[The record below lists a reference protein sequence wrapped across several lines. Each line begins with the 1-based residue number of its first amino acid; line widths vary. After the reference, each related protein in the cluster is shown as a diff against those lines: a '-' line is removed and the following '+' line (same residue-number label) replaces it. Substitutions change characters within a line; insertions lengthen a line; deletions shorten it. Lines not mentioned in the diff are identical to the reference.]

1 MIPGKAYKPE
11 DFVAI
16 VWQRKWLILTC
27 FVVVTAGT
35 LLWSRS
41 LPNLY
46 RSETVILVVPQRVPD
61 AYVRSTV
68 TSRIEDRLQSISPEI
83 LSGTRLEQ
91 IIGDMNLYVE
101 LRKTRTM
108 EEVLQSMREN
118 IKVDTIKGDAFKV
131 SFISSDPQTA
141 MDVTKRLASMFIEGN
156 LQDREKLADQT
167 NQFFES
173 QLDDARARLI
183 EQEKKLE
190 EYRTAHAGELPSQV
204 DSNLQ
209 SIQNSQLQLRGLGES
224 ISRDRDRM
232 TMLEGRIGD
241 ALAPVAPAPSPVP
254 ANGADPLQTLTGSA
268 TERLE
273 AARRM
278 LASLQLRLT
287 NEHPDVTRLTRVVRD
302 LERTVQSETRLR
314 QESDPEHQ
322 QRAAAADGGARARVR
337 EMEAEVTTLR
347 ERIGH
352 QQAEQRRLEVVIAA
366 FERHIA
372 AAPTRESELAELT
385 RDYETL
391 RSVYASLLSR
401 REDAENLGQPRAPA
415 GRRAIQDSRSAASP

>member
-1 MIPGKAYKPE
+1 MIPGKTYKLE
-11 DFVAI
+11 DFAEI
-16 VWQRKWLILTC
+16 GWQGKWLILIC

-35 LLWSRS
+35 LIWSRS

-108 EEVLQSMREN
+108 EEVLQSMREH
-118 IKVDTIKGDAFKV
+118 IKVETIKGDAFKV

-141 MDVTKRLASMFIEGN
+141 MAVTKRLASMFIEGN

-173 QLDDARARLI
+173 QLDDARGRLI

-204 DSNLQ
+204 DANLQ

-241 ALAPVAPAPSPVP
+241 ALAPVAPAPSPAP
-254 ANGADPLQTLTGSA
+254 ANAADPLQTLTGSA

-287 NEHPDVTRLTRVVRD
+287 AEHPDVTRLTRVVRD
-302 LERTVQSETRLR
+302 LERTVQTRDAATPGER
-314 QESDPEHQ
+314 S
-322 QRAAAADGGARARVR
+322 RAAA
-337 EMEAEVTTLR
+337 T
-347 ERIGH
+347 
-352 QQAEQRRLEVVIAA
+352 RR
-366 FERHIA
+366 R
-372 AAPTRESELAELT
+372 
-385 RDYETL
+385 
-391 RSVYASLLSR
+391 
-401 REDAENLGQPRAPA
+401 G
-415 GRRAIQDSRSAASP
+415 